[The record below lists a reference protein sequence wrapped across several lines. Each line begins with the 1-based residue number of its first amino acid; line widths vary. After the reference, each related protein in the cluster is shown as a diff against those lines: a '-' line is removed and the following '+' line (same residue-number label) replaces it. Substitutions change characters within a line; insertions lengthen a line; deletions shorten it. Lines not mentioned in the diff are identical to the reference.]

1 MNRYCLA
8 LLSLL
13 AATCV
18 SAQPGDVADKRHL
31 LEQKIRLVEM
41 LVNAQ
46 AAKNKSVSSSDA
58 PERLEK
64 SRTALERARQ
74 AMSEDHFD
82 EAGQILDDALRISS
96 SSRRESTGSNLSDE
110 AHRHAYQNL
119 IEQVAT
125 YRASVE
131 DLLKTTEI
139 SSAARLLLGRI
150 DAKSAEARKFAGD
163 GRLDKANKILG
174 EAYHLA
180 VSELSRLRAGDEV
193 VLTLNFATPS
203 DEYAYELRRFDSS
216 HILIKIMLSDGT
228 ADSNKRALVDKFVNE
243 GFRLREEAEGRAMAG
258 QYKEAIRLMEGA
270 STQINRGLQSV
281 GVPVF

>member
-1 MNRYCLA
+1 VNRYTLA
-8 LLSLL
+8 LLALL
-13 AATCV
+13 ATPCV
-18 SAQPGDVADKRHL
+18 SAQPAGLADKRQL

-41 LVNAQ
+41 LINSQ
-46 AAKNKSVSSSDA
+46 ATKNKSASSPDA

-64 SRTALERARQ
+64 SRTSLELARQ
-74 AMSEDHFD
+74 AMSKNLFD

-96 SSRRESTGSNLSDE
+96 SSRRESTESNLSDE

-131 DLLKTTEI
+131 DLLTTTKTST
-139 SSAARLLLGRI
+139 AARLLLGRI

-174 EAYHLA
+174 EAYQLA
-180 VSELSRLRAGDEV
+180 VSELSRLRAGEEV

-216 HILIKIMLSDGT
+216 QILIKIMLSDGT
-228 ADSNKRALVDKFVNE
+228 ADSTKRSLVDKFVNE
-243 GFRLREEAEGRAMAG
+243 GFRLREEAEGQATAG
-258 QYKEAIRLMEGA
+258 HYKEAIRLMEGA